1 MKHEHTIIIEIL
13 DFYLYIYIY
22 HDFELF
28 KFDIWFY
35 MKRISSMEA
44 LARVNH
50 PPTNAPPPWMDGWSV
65 DKTPLVFIQFLFP
78 ANLPQ
83 R

>member
-1 MKHEHTIIIEIL
+1 
-13 DFYLYIYIY
+13 
-22 HDFELF
+22 
-28 KFDIWFY
+28 

-50 PPTNAPPPWMDGWSV
+50 PPTNAPPPWMDGWYV